1 MAASVCCVKFSC
13 QGVFQACFFC
23 SLLTAVFVGSLYIW
37 TPLQRDHPVTIKQR
51 IVSVLAVSMMCP
63 FALFFIAEDAT
74 ESQGYSMWQYLGLR
88 REAII
93 PAAVL
98 PLLVTMILFLGPLYM
113 TYLDYW
119 NESDTVCQG
128 KKFRV
133 TPSTVHILWLRN
145 YIVAPFTEEFVFRAC
160 MLPLLTPCLG
170 TTSSIFICPLFFG
183 VAHIHHVSEK
193 LRFRK
198 RGDESIWL
206 PAIFQF
212 FYTSIFGAYSAFL
225 FIRTGHLIGPFLSHA
240 FCNIMG
246 FPELEMIPQYPPNQR
261 AIIWTLLVLGLVMCV
276 ALLAP
281 VTNPDYYESLFYV
294 DQQLVKV

>member
-1 MAASVCCVKFSC
+1 MNLVRFSC
-13 QGVFQACFFC
+13 SNVFVACFSC
-23 SLLTAVFVGSLYIW
+23 LVLAAAYVGSLYLW
-37 TPLQRDHPVTIKQR
+37 RSGLPRDHPLTIKQR
-51 IVSVLAVSMMCP
+51 IISVLAVSVMCP
-63 FALFFIAEDAT
+63 FGLLLIAEDAT

-88 REAII
+88 QEAII

-113 TYLDYW
+113 VYLDYF
-119 NESDTVCQG
+119 NEPDGTLYSRKVHSKYT
-128 KKFRV
+128 
-133 TPSTVHILWLRN
+133 STTHILWLRN

-160 MLPLLTPCLG
+160 MLPLLMPCLG
-170 TTSSIFICPLFFG
+170 PTTSIFVCPLFFG

-193 LRFRK
+193 LRFRLRK
-198 RGDESIWL
+198 DEAIWL

-240 FCNIMG
+240 FCNVMG
-246 FPELEMIPQYPPNQR
+246 FPAFEQIHLYPPTQR
-261 AIIWTLLVLGLVMCV
+261 AIIWALLVFGLIACL

-281 VTNPDYYESLFYV
+281 ATNPEYFQSLFYKSNLHAV
-294 DQQLVKV
+294 TV